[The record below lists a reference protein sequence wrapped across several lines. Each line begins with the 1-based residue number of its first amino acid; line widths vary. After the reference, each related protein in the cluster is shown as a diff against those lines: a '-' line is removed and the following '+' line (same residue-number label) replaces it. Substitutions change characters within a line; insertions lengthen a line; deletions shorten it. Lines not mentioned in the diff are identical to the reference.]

1 MVQTIKFKL
10 GNRDPLDIR
19 IDELE
24 LSIRAYNC
32 LKNEGI
38 ETLRE
43 LVAKTEIDLIRTPN
57 FGRVSL
63 KEIVDMLAEFG
74 LSLSGKPSVT
84 RTKSGNQPLD
94 KLSEQ
99 MADALLNARAAK
111 EVYTE
116 AVAKVQRIA
125 KQLIDVS
132 MDEDL

>member
-1 MVQTIKFKL
+1 MAQEIKFKL
-10 GNRDPLDIR
+10 GKRDPLDIR
-19 IDELE
+19 LDELE

-32 LKNEGI
+32 LKNEGV

-43 LVAKTEIDLIRTPN
+43 LVVKTELDLIRTPN

-63 KEIVDMLAEFG
+63 KEVVDMLAEFG
-74 LSLSGKPSVT
+74 LSLSGKPDVT